1 MKDLVNLG
9 HGADIDQMI
18 IKYNKSENILDFS
31 SNINPY
37 KPKNIE
43 EYVLEGLKNSI
54 KYPDIEYL
62 NLRKNIS
69 SYLNLNY
76 EYIVPG
82 NGASE
87 IIYMVM
93 KVLDGRLAILN
104 PTFSEYERA
113 AVINNIDILDL
124 YLGEDFKVDIESIEK
139 NIDKF
144 DFLFVCNP
152 NNPSGNV
159 QDLLK
164 LLELLQKHEKIMI
177 VDETFMEFVNNS
189 DEYSL
194 VKYVNEYSNLFIIKA
209 VTKFFGLPG
218 VRLGYGI
225 TSNKD
230 IIHNMWSI
238 KEPWTVNSFAENIC
252 KYIFKDIEYIRKT
265 KDYFEEEINYMLKE
279 LNNIDNIKSFNTNTN
294 FILIKLEK
302 YDSHYIKE
310 KLFINKGILIRDAS
324 NFKGLD
330 EKYIRVAVK
339 KREENERLIT
349 ALREIMG
356 V

>member
-1 MKDLVNLG
+1 MIKLG
-9 HGADIDQMI
+9 HGADVNQMI
-18 IKYNKSENILDFS
+18 SKYNKSENILDFS

-37 KPKNIE
+37 TPKNIE

-54 KYPDIEYL
+54 KYPDIEYI
-62 NLRKNIS
+62 NLRENIA

-87 IIYMVM
+87 IIYMIM
-93 KVLDGRLAILN
+93 NVLNGRLAILN

-113 AVINNIDILDL
+113 ATINNLEVVDL
-124 YLGEDFKVDIESIEK
+124 YLDEGFKVDIRDIEK

-144 DFLFVCNP
+144 DFLFVCSP

-159 QDLLK
+159 QNLVELLDLLK
-164 LLELLQKHEKIMI
+164 RHDKIMI
-177 VDETFMEFVNNS
+177 VDETFMEFVHES
-189 DEYSL
+189 DKYSL
-194 VKYVNEYSNLFIIKA
+194 VEYVNKYSNLFIIKA

-218 VRLGYGI
+218 IRLGYGI
-225 TSNKD
+225 TSNKNILQD
-230 IIHNMWSI
+230 IWSI

-252 KYIFKDIEYIRKT
+252 KYIFKDIDYIRNT
-265 KDYFEEEINYMLKE
+265 KDYFEKEISYMLKE
-279 LNNIDNIKSFNTNTN
+279 LNKIDSIECFNTDTN
-294 FILIKLEK
+294 FILLKLK
-302 YDSHYIKE
+302 KHDSNYIKE
-310 KLFINKGILIRDAS
+310 KLFINKDILIRDAS

-330 EKYIRVAVK
+330 KKYIRVAVK

>member
-1 MKDLVNLG
+1 MIKLG
-9 HGADIDQMI
+9 HGADVNQMMS
-18 IKYNKSENILDFS
+18 KYNKSENILDFS

-37 KPKNIE
+37 TPENIE

-69 SYLNLNY
+69 SYININD
-76 EYIVPG
+76 EYIIPG

-87 IIYMVM
+87 IIYMIM
-93 KVLDGRLAILN
+93 KILDGRLATLN

-113 AVINNIDILDL
+113 AFINNLDVVDL
-124 YLGEDFKVDIESIEK
+124 YLGEDFKVDIKSVEN

-144 DFLFVCNP
+144 DFLFICNP
-152 NNPSGNV
+152 NNPSGNAQELV
-159 QDLLK
+159 ELLDLLR
-164 LLELLQKHEKIMI
+164 KHDKFMI
-177 VDETFMEFVNNS
+177 VDETFMEFVYDS
-189 DEYSL
+189 DKYSL
-194 VKYVNEYSNLFIIKA
+194 VRYIDNYSNLFIIKA

-218 VRLGYGI
+218 IRLGYGI

-230 IIHNMWSI
+230 IIYDIWNV
-238 KEPWTVNSFAENIC
+238 KEPWTVNAFAENIS
-252 KYIFKDIEYIRKT
+252 KYIFKDKKYIRET
-265 KDYFEEEINYMLKE
+265 KGYFKEEISYMLRE
-279 LNNIDNIKSFNTNTN
+279 LNNIDNIECFNTDTN
-294 FILIKLEK
+294 FILLKLNK
-302 YDSHYIKE
+302 YDSKYIKE
-310 KLFINKGILIRDAS
+310 KLFIDKDVLIRDAS

-339 KREENERLIT
+339 KREENKKLIT

>member
-1 MKDLVNLG
+1 MIKLG
-9 HGADIDQMI
+9 HGADVNQMI
-18 IKYNKSENILDFS
+18 SKYNKSENILDFS

-37 KPKNIE
+37 TPKNIE

-62 NLRKNIS
+62 NLRGNIS

-87 IIYMVM
+87 IIYMIM
-93 KVLDGRLAILN
+93 KVLDGRLGILN

-113 AVINNIDILDL
+113 AIINNLKVVDL
-124 YLGEDFKVDIESIEK
+124 YLDEGFKVDIKYIEQ

-159 QDLLK
+159 QNLVELLDLLK
-164 LLELLQKHEKIMI
+164 THEKIMI
-177 VDETFMEFVNNS
+177 VDETFMEFVQDS
-189 DEYSL
+189 YKYSL
-194 VKYVNEYSNLFIIKA
+194 VEYVDKYSNLFIIKA

-225 TSNKD
+225 TSNEK
-230 IIHNMWSI
+230 IIYDMWKI

-252 KYIFKDIEYIRKT
+252 KYIFKDINYIRNT
-265 KDYFEEEINYMLKE
+265 KDYLKKEISYMLKE
-279 LNNIDNIKSFNTNTN
+279 LNKIDSIECFNTDTN
-294 FILIKLEK
+294 FILLKLK
-302 YDSHYIKE
+302 KHDSNYVKE
-310 KLFINKGILIRDAS
+310 KLFINKDILVRDAS

-330 EKYIRVAVK
+330 KKYIRVAVK
-339 KREENERLIT
+339 KREENQKLIT
-349 ALREIMG
+349 ALKEIMG

>member
-1 MKDLVNLG
+1 MIKLG
-9 HGADIDQMI
+9 HGADVNQMI
-18 IKYNKSENILDFS
+18 SKYNKSENILDFS

-37 KPKNIE
+37 TPKNIE
-43 EYVLEGLKNSI
+43 EYVLEGLKNST

-76 EYIVPG
+76 EHIVPG

-87 IIYMVM
+87 IIYMIM
-93 KVLDGRLAILN
+93 KVLNGRLAILN

-113 AVINNIDILDL
+113 AKINNLEVVDL
-124 YLGEDFKVDIESIEK
+124 YLDEDFKVDIDSIEK

-159 QDLLK
+159 QNLVELLNLLK
-164 LLELLQKHEKIMI
+164 RYNKIMI
-177 VDETFMEFVNNS
+177 LDETFMEFVYDS

-209 VTKFFGLPG
+209 VTKFGLPG
-218 VRLGYGI
+218 IRLGYGI

-230 IIHNMWSI
+230 ILNGIWSI
-238 KEPWTVNSFAENIC
+238 KEPWTVNTFAENIC
-252 KYIFKDIEYIRKT
+252 KYIFKDIDYIRNT
-265 KDYFEEEINYMLKE
+265 KDYFKKEISYMVRK
-279 LNNIDNIKSFNTNTN
+279 LNKIESIECFNTDTN
-294 FILIKLEK
+294 FILLKINK
-302 YDSHYIKE
+302 YDSDYLKE
-310 KLFINKGILIRDAS
+310 KLFINKDILIRDAS

-330 EKYIRVAVK
+330 KTYK
-339 KREENERLIT
+339 SCS
-349 ALREIMG
+349 
-356 V
+356 